1 VKAQKLYT
9 AVEALDNTS
18 HSRQKTESERQEL
31 KLKTEKHAEDTW
43 TQKSGNSNEIAL
55 LYLAM
60 LRAAGLTAYA
70 MSVVDRDRGVFD
82 PSYMT
87 LEQLNHTLVI
97 LSTGGK
103 EILLDPGEKMCPF
116 ATVNWK
122 HSGAEGL
129 RQSAEGPGRA
139 ATPAQAFA
147 VNTVKRSGEIAVD
160 PQGGVSGTLQ
170 ILMTG
175 QEALFWRQRALEVDA
190 SELKKQFDSGLEKIA
205 PEGVEIRVDH
215 FLGLD
220 EPDRIFMVFVQVKG
234 TLGTATAKRLI
245 LPSFFFETRGGEPFV
260 SQEKRLEPVD
270 MQYAWQITDQLTYDL
285 PAGMTV
291 EGSPQDAKFSWEGH
305 AVYIVKT
312 KPEPGKITV
321 ARLLANA
328 FTLAKPEEYQDLRG
342 FYQKVAAA
350 DQGQLVLDAGAKPK
364 GN

>member
-1 VKAQKLYT
+1 
-9 AVEALDNTS
+9 
-18 HSRQKTESERQEL
+18 
-31 KLKTEKHAEDTW
+31 
-43 TQKSGNSNEIAL
+43 
-55 LYLAM
+55 
-60 LRAAGLTAYA
+60 
-70 MSVVDRDRGVFD
+70 
-82 PSYMT
+82 
-87 LEQLNHTLVI
+87 
-97 LSTGGK
+97 
-103 EILLDPGEKMCPF
+103 
-116 ATVNWK
+116 
-122 HSGAEGL
+122 
-129 RQSAEGPGRA
+129 
-139 ATPAQAFA
+139 
-147 VNTVKRSGEIAVD
+147 
-160 PQGGVSGTLQ
+160 
-170 ILMTG
+170 MTG